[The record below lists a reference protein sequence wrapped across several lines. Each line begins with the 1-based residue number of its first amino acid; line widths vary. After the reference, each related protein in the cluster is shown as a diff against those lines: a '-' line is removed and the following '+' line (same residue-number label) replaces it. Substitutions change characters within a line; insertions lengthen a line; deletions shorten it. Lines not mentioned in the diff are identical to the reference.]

1 MLGWRHGG
9 FPVHNQVRV
18 AAGDAEGRKRLA
30 GYMLCAP
37 FSLEKTSGVISS
49 VETSGSSLKKST
61 RPFSARMSAM
71 KPVYAFFLAFFFAAG
86 AALAQKDR
94 PVRFILPNAAGSGV
108 DAITRAAQP
117 AFSKALGAP
126 VVVENQTGAGGVIGL
141 QSLARSAP
149 DGNTLSVVSNNV
161 VIFPSVLKSLPFD
174 MPGDFTPI
182 AQVGST
188 PIVLVVNPSK
198 VSATNHK
205 ELAVLI
211 KSKPEALNYAS
222 SGSGTI
228 LHLAVELYLDAA
240 GLKTR
245 HIPYKGVGP
254 MVTDLLGGQVDF
266 AAAALPSVQGH
277 IASGKLRPI
286 GIFPGQRTPAAPN
299 IPTFAEQGLTNFEV
313 EAWFAVI
320 GPKGMS
326 PATVKKVHDAV
337 VAAFNDPAVKEAMA
351 KQGNTIRIS
360 TTEQAQAAFRS
371 ELEKYAAL
379 VKKVGLEPQ

>member
-1 MLGWRHGG
+1 M
-9 FPVHNQVRV
+9 
-18 AAGDAEGRKRLA
+18 RKI
-30 GYMLCAP
+30 CA
-37 FSLEKTSGVISS
+37 LLLT
-49 VETSGSSLKKST
+49 L
-61 RPFSARMSAM
+61 
-71 KPVYAFFLAFFFAAG
+71 LAAG
-86 AALAQKDR
+86 AALAQQ
-94 PVRFILPNAAGSGV
+94 PVRFVLPNAAGSGV

-117 AFSKALGAP
+117 AFAKALGTSI
-126 VVVENQTGAGGVIGL
+126 VVENQTGAGGVIGL
-141 QSLARSAP
+141 QTLARSAP
-149 DGNTLSVVSNNV
+149 DGHTLAVVSNNV

-174 MPGDFTPI
+174 MPGDFTVI
-182 AQVGST
+182 ARVGST
-188 PIVLVVNPSK
+188 PMVLVVNPSK
-198 VSATNHK
+198 VPARNHQ
-205 ELAVLI
+205 ELVALV
-211 KSKPEALNYAS
+211 KSRPDALNYAS

-240 GLKTR
+240 GIKVR

-286 GIFPGQRTPAAPN
+286 GLFPPQRTPAAQD

-326 PATVKKVHDAV
+326 APTVKKVHDAV

-351 KQGNTIRIS
+351 KQGNTIRVTS
-360 TTEQAQAAFRS
+360 TEQAQAEFATERA
-371 ELEKYAAL
+371 KYAAL

>member
-1 MLGWRHGG
+1 
-9 FPVHNQVRV
+9 
-18 AAGDAEGRKRLA
+18 
-30 GYMLCAP
+30 
-37 FSLEKTSGVISS
+37 
-49 VETSGSSLKKST
+49 
-61 RPFSARMSAM
+61 
-71 KPVYAFFLAFFFAAG
+71 
-86 AALAQKDR
+86 
-94 PVRFILPNAAGSGV
+94 
-108 DAITRAAQP
+108 
-117 AFSKALGAP
+117 
-126 VVVENQTGAGGVIGL
+126 L

-161 VIFPSVLKSLPFD
+161 VILPSVLKSLPFD

-188 PIVLVVNPSK
+188 PMVLVVNPSK

-205 ELAVLI
+205 ELAALI
-211 KSKPEALNYAS
+211 KGKPDALNYAS

-286 GIFPGQRTPAAPN
+286 GVFPAQRTPAAPN

-320 GPKGMS
+320 GPQGMS
-326 PATVKKVHDAV
+326 PATVKRVHDAV
-337 VAAFNDPAVKEAMA
+337 VAAFNDAAVKEAMA

-360 TTEQAQAAFRS
+360 TTEQTQAAFRS
-371 ELEKYAAL
+371 ELAKYAAL